1 MLKITLGEKLLIL
14 ISQIIKQIKIARMYK
29 ITIISG
35 IITQTF
41 FAIFKNYVL
50 IAFVGSNVQSSPMN
64 EFQTTTYIWL
74 TQILFGIV
82 PWTVNRADFDSIRKG
97 TIALDLIKPTSIF
110 NLIFSKTLSWKL
122 VGMLSR
128 GIPIFLL
135 SLILSLIFPNMGLEL
150 KLPNTMHFLLFIVAV
165 FLAIQLS
172 TLITTS
178 MYCLAFYFT
187 SITNF
192 VSTIGSVAYILSG
205 MVIPLSFFPKWILG
219 GLNLQPFKYI
229 VDLPAQIF
237 NGIYDMNTA
246 IIGIFIQ
253 IMWIIIFYAINYIIY
268 KDIEGKIELNGG

>member
-35 IITQTF
+35 IVTQTF

-150 KLPNTMHFLLFIVAV
+150 KLTNTMHFLLFIVAV

>member
-14 ISQIIKQIKIARMYK
+14 ISQIIKQIKLARMYK

-35 IITQTF
+35 IVTQTF

-64 EFQTTTYIWL
+64 EFQATTYIWL

-237 NGIYDMNTA
+237 NGVYDMNTA
-246 IIGIFIQ
+246 IVGIFIQ
-253 IMWIIIFYAINYIIY
+253 IMWIIIFYTINYIIY

>member
-1 MLKITLGEKLLIL
+1 MLKITLGEKVLIL

-150 KLPNTMHFLLFIVAV
+150 KLPNTMNFLLFIVAV

>member
-35 IITQTF
+35 IVTQTF

-82 PWTVNRADFDSIRKG
+82 PWTVNRADFDSIKKG

>member
-35 IITQTF
+35 IVTQTF

-135 SLILSLIFPNMGLEL
+135 SLILSLVFPNMGLEL

>member
-35 IITQTF
+35 IVTQTF

-237 NGIYDMNTA
+237 NRVYDMNTA
-246 IIGIFIQ
+246 IVGIFIQ

>member
-35 IITQTF
+35 IVTQTF

-150 KLPNTMHFLLFIVAV
+150 KLPNTMHFLLFIVAI

>member
-1 MLKITLGEKLLIL
+1 MIL
-14 ISQIIKQIKIARMYK
+14 ISQIIKQIKLARMYK

-35 IITQTF
+35 IVTQTF

-50 IAFVGSNVQSSPMN
+50 IAFVGSNVLSSPMN

-135 SLILSLIFPNMGLEL
+135 SLILSFLFPNMGLEL
-150 KLPNTMHFLLFIVAV
+150 NLPNTMHFLLFIVAI

-237 NGIYDMNTA
+237 NGVYDMNTA
-246 IIGIFIQ
+246 IVGIFIQ

>member
-35 IITQTF
+35 IVTQTF

>member
-35 IITQTF
+35 IVTQTF

-237 NGIYDMNTA
+237 NGIYDMNTS

>member
-35 IITQTF
+35 IVTQTF
-41 FAIFKNYVL
+41 FAIFKNYIL

-187 SITNF
+187 SVTNF